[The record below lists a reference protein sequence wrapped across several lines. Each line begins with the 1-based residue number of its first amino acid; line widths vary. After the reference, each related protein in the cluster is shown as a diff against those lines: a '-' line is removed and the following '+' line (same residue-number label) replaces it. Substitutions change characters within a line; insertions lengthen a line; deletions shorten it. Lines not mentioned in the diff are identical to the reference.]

1 MTDKISVII
10 PVYNAEK
17 YISDCLESVVR
28 QTYKNLEILL
38 VDDGSKDGSAGIC
51 LEWCKKDARIRLLQ
65 KENGGVSSARNLG
78 LQEASGEYVTFVDAD
93 DWIGERML
101 ERLWAC
107 IESDKSELAMCEFRE
122 VNSGDRKRL
131 AWKQSGGQPSDNE
144 EAEQG
149 RKPAICGG

>member
-38 VDDGSKDGSAGIC
+38 IDDGSKDGSAGIC
-51 LEWCKKDARIRLLQ
+51 QEWCKKDARIRLLQ

-101 ERLWAC
+101 ERLRAC
-107 IESDKSELAMCEFRE
+107 IERDKSELAMCEFRE
-122 VNSGDRKRL
+122 VNHGTG
-131 AWKQSGGQPSDNE
+131 W
-144 EAEQG
+144 
-149 RKPAICGG
+149 

>member
-51 LEWCKKDARIRLLQ
+51 QEWCKKDARIRLLQ

-78 LQEASGEYVTFVDAD
+78 LQEASGEYVTVVDAD

-101 ERLWAC
+101 EKLRAC
-107 IESDKSELAMCEFRE
+107 RERDKSELAMCE
-122 VNSGDRKRL
+122 L
-131 AWKQSGGQPSDNE
+131 AEGMWKNRTVIS
-144 EAEQG
+144 
-149 RKPAICGG
+149 RICV

>member
-51 LEWCKKDARIRLLQ
+51 QEWCKKDARIRLLQ

-78 LQEASGEYVTFVDAD
+78 LQEASGEYVTFVDED

-101 ERLWAC
+101 EKLRAF
-107 IESDKSELAMCEFRE
+107 IERD
-122 VNSGDRKRL
+122 
-131 AWKQSGGQPSDNE
+131 
-144 EAEQG
+144 
-149 RKPAICGG
+149 

>member
-51 LEWCKKDARIRLLQ
+51 LEWCKRMPESASFRKKTEGFPLPEIWGCRKHPASMSLLWMQ
-65 KENGGVSSARNLG
+65 MTG
-78 LQEASGEYVTFVDAD
+78 
-93 DWIGERML
+93 
-101 ERLWAC
+101 
-107 IESDKSELAMCEFRE
+107 
-122 VNSGDRKRL
+122 
-131 AWKQSGGQPSDNE
+131 
-144 EAEQG
+144 
-149 RKPAICGG
+149 